1 MFIEMT
7 ILYPF
12 NNTRTKLLDALS
24 KQKEEL
30 ITLDSCIE
38 FTIYNDT
45 YANKILPI
53 ITWMSNATMKVSIDR
68 QSHKKR
74 VEEILNLQKFPAE
87 VYRLE
92 EHN

>member
-12 NNTRTKLLDALS
+12 SNTCKKLLDCLD
-24 KQKEEL
+24 KQKQEL
-30 ITLDSCIE
+30 ILIDSCID
-38 FTIYNDT
+38 FSIYNDT
-45 YANKILPI
+45 YSNKIIHI
-53 ITWMSNATMKVSIDR
+53 IKWESKDAMKMSIDKK
-68 QSHKKR
+68 SYKKR
-74 VEEILNLQKFPAE
+74 IEEILNLQKFPAE

>member
-12 NNTRTKLLDALS
+12 SNTRTKLVDTLN
-24 KQKEEL
+24 KQKQEL
-30 ITLDSCIE
+30 TTLDSCIE
-38 FTIYNDT
+38 FSIYNDT
-45 YANKILPI
+45 YSNKII
-53 ITWMSNATMKVSIDR
+53 HIVKWTSKDEMKVSIDR
-68 QSHKKR
+68 KSHKKR

>member
-12 NNTRTKLLDALS
+12 SNTQKKLLDFLD

-30 ITLDSCIE
+30 ILLDACIE
-38 FTIYNDT
+38 FSIYNDT
-45 YANKILPI
+45 YSNKII
-53 ITWMSNATMKVSIDR
+53 HVIKWQSKDHMKNSIDKKTY
-68 QSHKKR
+68 KKR
-74 VEEILNLQKFPAE
+74 VEEIMKLQKFPAE

-92 EHN
+92 EHS

>member
-12 NNTRTKLLDALS
+12 SNTKKKLLENLE

-30 ITLDSCIE
+30 LLIDSCVKYS
-38 FTIYNDT
+38 IYNDT
-45 YANKILPI
+45 YSNKII
-53 ITWMSNATMKVSIDR
+53 YIVKWISKDDMKDSIDR
-68 QSHKKR
+68 KTHRKR
-74 VEEILNLQKFPAE
+74 IEQIMNLQKFPAE

-92 EHN
+92 EHS